1 MLYPKIFKLK
11 DKSFIKFKWI
21 GWPGF
26 IPRNEKEKEL
36 IIKILRPYNIYPVW
50 LEQEELDDFL
60 LFIEQFLVPMFH
72 NFKGMDENDI
82 YE

>member
-1 MLYPKIFKLK
+1 MLYPTIFKLK

-21 GWPGF
+21 GWPG
-26 IPRNEKEKEL
+26 L
-36 IIKILRPYNIYPVW
+36 IIKILRPYNIYPIW
-50 LEQEELDDFL
+50 LEQEELDDYL

-72 NFKGMDENDI
+72 NFKGMNENDI